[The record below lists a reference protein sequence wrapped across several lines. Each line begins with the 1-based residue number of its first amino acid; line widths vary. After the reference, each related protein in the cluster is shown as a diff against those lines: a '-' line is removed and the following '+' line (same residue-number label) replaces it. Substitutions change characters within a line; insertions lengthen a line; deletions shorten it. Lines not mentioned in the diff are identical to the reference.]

1 MTSNWNFECS
11 YGQTSIGLD
20 FTLTRT
26 LVLYLVA
33 ALAGSV
39 ALQPSEVTAGVN
51 VQEVGPRRIPNVH
64 GGIVMPAQIYRFE
77 KAGMIN
83 LERSG
88 FDHGK
93 SNISM
98 VI

>member
-1 MTSNWNFECS
+1 MTSNWNFERI
-11 YGQTSIGLD
+11 YDQTSIGLD
-20 FTLTRT
+20 LTLTRT
-26 LVLYLVA
+26 RVLYLVA

-77 KAGMIN
+77 KAGTFRI
-83 LERSG
+83 
-88 FDHGK
+88 
-93 SNISM
+93 
-98 VI
+98 